1 MNKVT
6 KIWVT
11 QVDLAQDLEVSPT
24 TVKELTAKNVLTRIK
39 GKGYDLR
46 QARLDYISHLRE
58 MAAGRY
64 SLRFVKDCGH
74 GMDVGLVQ
82 AATSEATFPWLS
94 LIVLLPAAGALFMPL
109 LPGDDDQPSPWPR
122 NLALAVLLVDLL
134 LMLVVFATRF
144 DPSID
149 GLQLVERVSWLPV
162 IGLEWSLGADGLS
175 APLVVLSGLVTLL
188 SVAASWSVERKSR
201 LYFALLLVQASAQ
214 GIVFLSQD
222 FLLFFLAWELEL
234 VPVYLLIA
242 IWGGQNRQYAATKF
256 ILYTALASLLIL
268 ISGLALA
275 LSGDQF
281 TLNLT
286 ELAARSPGGSFGL
299 LCYLG
304 FLVGFGVKLPM
315 FPLHTWLPDAHGEA
329 NAPVSMLLAGVLL
342 KMGGYALLRFNVQ
355 MLPDAHLTLAPALVI
370 IGIVN
375 IIYGALNAFAQ
386 DNVKRRIAC
395 SSVSHMGFVLLG
407 IGAVNA
413 LGISGAMLQMVSH
426 GLIAA
431 AMFFVTGVFYER
443 TKTLSIP
450 NMGGLAK
457 ALPITFAFFLASS
470 LASLALPGMSGFIS
484 EITVF
489 LGITS
494 QENFTS
500 LFRAITVLMAAIG
513 LVLTPIYLLSMC
525 RRVFFGPRIPALAS
539 VADMQPREL
548 VIGLSLLVPTL
559 VIGIWP
565 RVAMDLYEAS
575 TDALASQLSSLSLI
589 ALINRL
595 PLG

>member
-1 MNKVT
+1 M
-6 KIWVT
+6 
-11 QVDLAQDLEVSPT
+11 DAGLATNAV
-24 TVKELTAKNVLTRIK
+24 
-39 GKGYDLR
+39 
-46 QARLDYISHLRE
+46 
-58 MAAGRY
+58 
-64 SLRFVKDCGH
+64 
-74 GMDVGLVQ
+74 
-82 AATSEATFPWLS
+82 ATATFPWLS
-94 LIVLLPAAGALFMPL
+94 LIVLLPALGALVMPL
-109 LPGDDDQPSPWPR
+109 MPGSDENPSPWPR
-122 NLALAVLLVDLL
+122 NFALAVLLADLI

-144 DPSID
+144 DPSIE
-149 GLQLVERVSWLPV
+149 GLQLVERVSWLPA

-175 APLVVLSGLVTLL
+175 APLVVLSGLVTFL
-188 SVAASWSVERKSR
+188 SVAASWSVQRKSR

-214 GIVFLSQD
+214 GMVFLSQD

-286 ELAARSPGGSFGL
+286 ELAQRSPGGSFGL

-304 FLVGFGVKLPM
+304 FLIGFGVKLPM

-370 IGIVN
+370 LGIVN
-375 IIYGALNAFAQ
+375 IVYGALNAFAQ

-407 IGAVNA
+407 IGAIDA

-457 ALPITFAFFLASS
+457 ALAFFLASS

-484 EITVF
+484 EITIF

-494 QENFTS
+494 QEAFTS
-500 LFRAITVLMAAIG
+500 VFRAITVILAAIG

-539 VADMQPREL
+539 VTDMKPREL

-565 RVAMDLYEAS
+565 RIAMDLYETS
-575 TDALASQLSSLSLI
+575 TNALAEQLGNTGLVAMI
-589 ALINRL
+589 QHL
-595 PLG
+595 PFG

>member
-1 MNKVT
+1 MDATLPLSVASSVAQSDAAVT
-6 KIWVT
+6 
-11 QVDLAQDLEVSPT
+11 A
-24 TVKELTAKNVLTRIK
+24 
-39 GKGYDLR
+39 
-46 QARLDYISHLRE
+46 
-58 MAAGRY
+58 
-64 SLRFVKDCGH
+64 
-74 GMDVGLVQ
+74 
-82 AATSEATFPWLS
+82 FPWLS
-94 LIVLLPAAGALFMPL
+94 LIVLLPATTALVMPL
-109 LPGDDDQPSPWPR
+109 LPGDPSDPR
-122 NLALAVLLVDLL
+122 LPRTLALAVLGVDLA
-134 LMLVVFATRF
+134 LMLWVFSRHF
-144 DPSID
+144 DGGLSS
-149 GLQLVERVSWLPV
+149 LQLVERVPWVPAL
-162 IGLEWSLGADGLS
+162 GLEWSLAADGLS

-188 SVAASWSVERKSR
+188 SVAASWNIHLKTR
-201 LYFALLLVQASAQ
+201 LYFGLMLVQATAQ
-214 GIVFLSQD
+214 AMVFLSQD

-242 IWGGQNRQYAATKF
+242 IWGGAQRQYAATKF
-256 ILYTALASLLIL
+256 ILYTATASLLIL

-275 LSGDQF
+275 LSGDTF

-286 ELAARSPGGSFGL
+286 ELASRSPGGTFGL

-355 MLPDAHLTLAPALVI
+355 MLPEEHLRLAPALIVLGI
-370 IGIVN
+370 INIV
-375 IIYGALNAFAQ
+375 YGALNAFAQ

-407 IGAVNA
+407 IGAIDA
-413 LGISGAMLQMVSH
+413 LGMSGAMLQMISH

-457 ALPITFAFFLASS
+457 VLPITFAFFLASS

-489 LGITS
+489 LGVTS
-494 QENFTS
+494 YDGFTVG
-500 LFRAITVLMAAIG
+500 FRVITVVLAAIG
-513 LVLTPIYLLSMC
+513 LVLTPVYLLSLC
-525 RRVFFGPRIPALAS
+525 RRVFFGPRIPALA
-539 VADMQPREL
+539 VVGDMKPREL

-559 VIGIWP
+559 VIGFWP
-565 RVAMDLYEAS
+565 RVAISLYEAS
-575 TDALASQLSSLSLI
+575 TNSLATDLAQQGSLAMGRIAAL
-589 ALINRL
+589 
-595 PLG
+595 G

>member
-1 MNKVT
+1 M
-6 KIWVT
+6 
-11 QVDLAQDLEVSPT
+11 DSS
-24 TVKELTAKNVLTRIK
+24 LTDALI
-39 GKGYDLR
+39 Y
-46 QARLDYISHLRE
+46 QAS
-58 MAAGRY
+58 
-64 SLRFVKDCGH
+64 
-74 GMDVGLVQ
+74 
-82 AATSEATFPWLS
+82 FPWLS
-94 LIVLLPAAGALFMPL
+94 LIVLLPAIGSLCMLF
-109 LPGDDDQPSPWPR
+109 LPEKEDITNNLPR
-122 NLALAVLLVDLL
+122 NFGVSILFVDLILIIVVLAKYFNSNLSEIQL
-134 LMLVVFATRF
+134 L
-144 DPSID
+144 
-149 GLQLVERVSWLPV
+149 ERVSWLPS
-162 IGLEWSLGADGLS
+162 IGLEWSLGVDGIS
-175 APLVVLSGLVTLL
+175 APLLILSGLITFLSAVT
-188 SVAASWSVERKSR
+188 SWKIQRKQK
-201 LYFALLLVQASAQ
+201 LYFALLLLQASAQ
-214 GIVFLSQD
+214 AIVFLSQD

-242 IWGGQNRQYAATKF
+242 IWGGNRKLYAATKF

-275 LSGDQF
+275 LSGDVF

-286 ELAARSPGGSFGL
+286 ELSQRNYSGNFGL

-304 FLVGFGVKLPM
+304 FLIGFGVKLPI

-355 MLPDAHLTLAPALVI
+355 ILPEAHVQLAPALI
-370 IGIVN
+370 ILGIVN

-407 IGAVNA
+407 IGAIDS
-413 LGISGAMLQMVSH
+413 LGISGAMLQMISH

-431 AMFFVTGVFYER
+431 AMFFVTGSFYER
-443 TKTLSIP
+443 TNTLSIP

-457 ALPITFAFFLASS
+457 VLPITFAFFLTSS

-494 QENFTS
+494 QEGFTS
-500 LFRAITVLMAAIG
+500 LFRAIAVILAAIG

-525 RRVFFGPRIPALAS
+525 RRVFFGPRIPALALTKEMS
-539 VADMQPREL
+539 PREL
-548 VIGLSLLVPTL
+548 TIGLTLLVPTL
-559 VIGIWP
+559 VIGFWP
-565 RVAMDLYEAS
+565 RIAIDLYEVTTNS
-575 TDALASQLSSLSLI
+575 LANGLNSNTIIGLLQI
-589 ALINRL
+589 P
-595 PLG
+595 PL